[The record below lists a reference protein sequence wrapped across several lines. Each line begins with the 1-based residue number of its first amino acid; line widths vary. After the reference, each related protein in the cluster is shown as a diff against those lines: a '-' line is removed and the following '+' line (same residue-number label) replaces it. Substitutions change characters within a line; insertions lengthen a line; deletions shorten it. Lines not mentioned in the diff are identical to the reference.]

1 MNKCEFSKFIEYVQN
16 IFPTASIPDVKEAM
30 LAWYKPYEK
39 ISYETAKSMADRY
52 LTEETGNF
60 NYARLLKCKPQ
71 PRANAQAYQPAVSI
85 FDTEY

>member
-1 MNKCEFSKFIEYVQN
+1 MNKREFSKFIEYVSN
-16 IFPTASIPDVKEAM
+16 IFPAAAIPDDKDAM

-71 PRANAQAYQPAVSI
+71 PRANAQAYQLAVSI
-85 FDTEY
+85 FDMDK